1 MSLLLSVNLL
11 WFALASALQLLP
23 VAYLVWRWARSP
35 EKDLVL
41 TRFLQFMA
49 VGVLLLAEVLMLG
62 WNHAH
67 ADASGRGW
75 SFDLPAGCD

>member
-1 MSLLLSVNLL
+1 MSLLLSVNLH

-49 VGVLLLAEVLMLG
+49 VGVLLLLAGVLMLG
-62 WNHAH
+62 WNHA
-67 ADASGRGW
+67 DATGRGW
-75 SFDLPAGCD
+75 SFELSAGCD

>member
-23 VAYLVWRWARSP
+23 VAYLVWRW
-35 EKDLVL
+35 
-41 TRFLQFMA
+41 
-49 VGVLLLAEVLMLG
+49 
-62 WNHAH
+62 NH